1 MIDSVELSEELN
13 DKLTLKSRYLERVFL
28 DFILLLLMM
37 INLQEL
43 SYSTT
48 SAPYRVCTVVNVS
61 DIMIKK
67 LSVIYV
73 LVRVRAC
80 VCSTQTHIHSHTYV
94 CVCFSSAH
102 TTRLNRNICWQLCTL
117 IERRAMFMPCYEM
130 ERRAPATIGG
140 TIRMGYGVYKQ
151 SRAERTES
159 REVKTN

>member
-73 LVRVRAC
+73 RVRVRAC

-94 CVCFSSAH
+94 CVCVSRLH
-102 TTRLNRNICWQLCTL
+102 TQ
-117 IERRAMFMPCYEM
+117 P
-130 ERRAPATIGG
+130 
-140 TIRMGYGVYKQ
+140 V
-151 SRAERTES
+151 
-159 REVKTN
+159 